1 MTITP
6 STTTHTGIDRLDL
19 AQLPLPET
27 VTMLRGLGRRLF
39 SAALAAAPPPPLP
52 ALLADQNDMLGA
64 QWQAHRARRRHR
76 QSIVGGSQPAIVRA
90 RIFIARALRRSPA
103 DSYERTLADAL
114 SGRLAEPA
122 WRARLEDE
130 FERQLGLT
138 VPPFAP
144 DPFWPLL
151 SLAAWN
157 DLSFQHALALELWEY
172 LRPRTLCIPRDID
185 HAFWSP
191 NTFWALIDLTA
202 PGSLTR
208 RQRWSRNRRLAFDAG
223 QRLRAEARRQALVG
237 EWAGFWDQWILL
249 RARTFWPQDAGSSL
263 LRQAV
268 EALPLSETQPAVR
281 EHKAG
286 SPPPLARAGWRGEAP
301 SWYPGLID
309 YRSR

>member
-1 MTITP
+1 MATPP
-6 STTTHTGIDRLDL
+6 STTTHTALDKLDL
-19 AQLPLPET
+19 TQLPLSQT

-39 SAALAAAPPPPLP
+39 SAALAASPPPSLP

-64 QWQAHRARRRHR
+64 QWQAYRARRRHR

-90 RIFIARALRRSPA
+90 RIFIARALRRAAA
-103 DSYERTLADAL
+103 DSYERTLADTL

-157 DLSFQHALALELWEY
+157 DLGFQHALALELWEY
-172 LRPRTLCIPRDID
+172 LRPRTLCIPRDIGR
-185 HAFWSP
+185 AFWSP

-202 PGSLTR
+202 PGSLRR
-208 RQRWSRNRRLAFDAG
+208 RQHLVFDAG
-223 QRLRAEARRQALVG
+223 QRLRIEAQRQALVG
-237 EWAGFWDQWILL
+237 EWAGFWDQWLLL
-249 RARTFWPQDAGSSL
+249 RARTFWPQDAGPSL

-268 EALPLSETQPAVR
+268 EALPLSETQPAGR
-281 EHKAG
+281 DQKTG
-286 SPPPLARAGWRGEAP
+286 SPPPLARAGWLQEAP
-301 SWYPGLID
+301 SWYPGLVD